1 MQNDF
6 KLIKSRVDDEL
17 EKISSFESKSLS
29 QSVKYSLSKGGKR
42 LRPLLLVEACNA
54 FSGSKEDAIP
64 ASVAIEILHNFTLV
78 HDDIMDEDLIR
89 HGRETVH
96 SKWDVG
102 TGVLTGDA
110 LLAIALNIIQSYNNL
125 DIIKHFNKSLVD
137 VCDGQSLDKEFE
149 NLDISLDQYMHMIK
163 LKTGCL
169 LGVSA
174 QIGSVIGGANINDS
188 TLMYKYGQY
197 IGKAFQIQDDYLEVF
212 SNEKKMG
219 KTLKSDIV
227 LNKKTFLMING
238 YLKNSQKMNEI
249 KEIISRGEFELG
261 QKKLVD
267 FYVDSGIKD
276 LADQKIKDLISEA
289 NIKLEMIENLN
300 PDNNLVY
307 FSKLI
312 LNRDK

>member
-6 KLIKSRVDDEL
+6 NQIKLRVDAEL
-17 EKISSFESKSLS
+17 EKISRFESKSLS

-96 SKWDVG
+96 SKWDIG

-125 DIIKHFNKSLVD
+125 EIIKHFNKSLVD

-149 NLDISLDQYMHMIK
+149 NLDISIDQYMHMIK

-174 QIGSVIGGANINDS
+174 QIGSVIGGANTNDS
-188 TLMYKYGQY
+188 KLMYEYGQY

-249 KEIISRGEFELG
+249 KEIIIRGEFKLG

-267 FYVDSGIKD
+267 FYIDSGIKD
-276 LADQKIKDLISEA
+276 LANQKIKDLISKA
-289 NIKLEMIENLN
+289 NKKLDMIENIS

-307 FSKLI
+307 FSNLI